1 MSCVISSSIIECQNQ
16 ILGEVVDVT
25 GTPFTLNY
33 RSDRVPGRIA
43 SNTLEIPLSEDTVPA
58 SLKRIELEI
67 RVAGQSFQQTF
78 PAAANQQT
86 TFTWDGQDAYGRELQ
101 GRQPAIVRVGFVYD
115 AVYQTTDRRLP
126 QTQLKVKGGSG

>member
-1 MSCVISSSIIECQNQ
+1 MISSSIIECQNQ

-78 PAAANQQT
+78 PAAANRKRSSP
-86 TFTWDGQDAYGRELQ
+86 GMGRMPMGASFWAASRPSSASVLSTMPSTRRPTALAIRVE
-101 GRQPAIVRVGFVYD
+101 GRSRAAVRE
-115 AVYQTTDRRLP
+115 
-126 QTQLKVKGGSG
+126 GS